1 MEIKNLI
8 CIQCPMGCPL
18 EVEMENGEVVK
29 VSGNTCKRGGVY
41 AKKEVTSPTR
51 TVTSTVKVE
60 NGELPVVAVK
70 TKFDIPKS
78 LIFECMAEIN
88 KAKAVAPVKIGDVI
102 IENVCGTG
110 VPVVATSNVN

>member
-29 VSGNTCKRGGVY
+29 VSGNTCKRGEVY

-70 TKFDIPKS
+70 TKLDIPKS

>member
-1 MEIKNLI
+1 METKNLI
-8 CIQCPMGCPL
+8 CIQCPMGCQL

-29 VSGNTCKRGGVY
+29 VSGNTCKRGEIY

-60 NGELPVVAVK
+60 GGELPVVAVK
-70 TKFDIPKS
+70 TKTDIPKS

-88 KAKAVAPVKIGDVI
+88 KAKISAPVKIGDVI

-110 VPVVATSNVN
+110 VQVVATSNVN

>member
-1 MEIKNLI
+1 MEIKYHI
-8 CIQCPMGCPL
+8 SIQCPMGCPL
-18 EVEMENGEVVK
+18 EVTMENGEVIK
-29 VSGNTCKRGGVY
+29 VSGNTCKRGEIY

-60 NGELPVVAVK
+60 NGELPLVAVK
-70 TKFDIPKS
+70 TKTDIPKS

-88 KAKAVAPVKIGDVI
+88 KATVKAPVKIGDVI

-110 VPVVATSNVN
+110 VPVVATSNVK

>member
-18 EVEMENGEVVK
+18 EVTMENGEVIK
-29 VSGNTCKRGGVY
+29 VSGNTCKRGEIY

-60 NGELPVVAVK
+60 NGELPLVAVK
-70 TKFDIPKS
+70 TKTDIPKS

-88 KAKAVAPVKIGDVI
+88 NQVVDAPIKMGEVLICNICD
-102 IENVCGTG
+102 TG
-110 VPVVATSNVN
+110 ADIVATNGV